1 MGIRD
6 PSPGG
11 RSGVHGERF
20 PARCLLWDT
29 NRVRQIL
36 TANDFDD
43 WLLRL
48 RDRVGRAEILT
59 RIGRLGHGNPGV
71 VKSVGEGVREMKID
85 FGPGDRIYFVERA
98 DGSIVVLCAAATR
111 IRSHA
116 TLRGRKRSRRQS
128 EEGVMTDPDRPAE
141 GLAKEPARTP
151 TKPFDPAHDIRTP
164 EDAAAYLTKVL
175 EDGDEAEFRRALG
188 AIARSRSMA
197 EVAERAGLGRESLY
211 KALSETGNPGL
222 STVLGVL
229 RALDLRM
236 TVAVVRT
243 RPEAA

>member
-1 MGIRD
+1 
-6 PSPGG
+6 
-11 RSGVHGERF
+11 
-20 PARCLLWDT
+20 
-29 NRVRQIL
+29 
-36 TANDFDD
+36 
-43 WLLRL
+43 
-48 RDRVGRAEILT
+48 
-59 RIGRLGHGNPGV
+59 
-71 VKSVGEGVREMKID
+71 
-85 FGPGDRIYFVERA
+85 
-98 DGSIVVLCAAATR
+98 
-111 IRSHA
+111 
-116 TLRGRKRSRRQS
+116 
-128 EEGVMTDPDRPAE
+128 MTDPDRPAE

-151 TKPFDPAHDIRTP
+151 TKPFDPAHYIRTP
-164 EDAAAYLTKVL
+164 EDAAAYLTEVL